1 MYDFLKE
8 GDEVIFPG
16 LLDIKLIVDEV
27 YESRGA
33 IRCKYYDDQ
42 LKKYIKIML
51 PANAVVR
58 TRVKTTIPSDSGPA

>member
-1 MYDFLKE
+1 MYEFLKA

-16 LLDIKLIVDEV
+16 LLDIRLIVDEV

-42 LKKYIKIML
+42 LKKFIKIML
-51 PANAVVR
+51 PADAVVR
-58 TRVKTTIPSDSGPA
+58 TRTRATIPSGSKPA

>member
-1 MYDFLKE
+1 MYEFLKV

-42 LKKYIKIML
+42 LKKFIKVML
-51 PANAVVR
+51 PAGAVVR
-58 TRVKTTIPSDSGPA
+58 TRKRAAIPSDSKPA

>member
-1 MYDFLKE
+1 MYEFLKA

-27 YESRGA
+27 YESKGA

-42 LKKYIKIML
+42 LKKFITVML

-58 TRVKTTIPSDSGPA
+58 TRKRTVIPSDSKPA

>member
-1 MYDFLKE
+1 MYDFLKA

-42 LKKYIKIML
+42 LKKFIKIML
-51 PANAVVR
+51 PADAVVR
-58 TRVKTTIPSDSGPA
+58 TRARTAIPSDSGQA